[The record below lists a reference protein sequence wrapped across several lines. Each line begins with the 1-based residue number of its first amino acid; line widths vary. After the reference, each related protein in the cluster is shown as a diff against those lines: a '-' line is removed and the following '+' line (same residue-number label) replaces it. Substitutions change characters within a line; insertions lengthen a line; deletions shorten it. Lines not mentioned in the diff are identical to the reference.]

1 MIEIINLVD
10 LIYMYYYNVFG
21 LNFASELELPVFNVI
36 SKPNKIDVNI
46 KFGIV
51 PTSLEDPQDSRV
63 LYDAKPNQ
71 FLLRFKTYP
80 VRYFVENGN
89 SITIETGGHDDKDF
103 IRLFLITANFG
114 ALLHQ
119 RKVIPLHAGGF
130 LINGEAVLFAG
141 NSGAGKSTT
150 TAAFREKGYTLVADD
165 VGVIHLNE
173 NNIPIVE
180 PGVPFIK
187 LWKESL
193 DLLDKE
199 AVKENRVRHDIEKY
213 YVPITDIIQE
223 SVPIKRI
230 YFLEKSSELTEPVI
244 KNISAIDTVNY
255 LRIGT
260 YRYYYLIGLGGENE
274 HFKIAFS
281 LGQRNLVKHLTRPEK
296 YSTDKLVA
304 FIEQDLK
311 NA

>member
-1 MIEIINLVD
+1 
-10 LIYMYYYNVFG
+10 MYYYNVFG
-21 LNFASELELPVFNVI
+21 LNFASELDLPMFNSI
-36 SKPNKIDVNI
+36 SEPDEIDVHI
-46 KFGIV
+46 KFGSV
-51 PTSLEDPQDSRV
+51 PEFLENPKDSRV
-63 LYDAKPNQ
+63 LFEAKPNQ
-71 FLLRFKTYP
+71 FLLRFTIYP

-89 SITIETGGHDDKDF
+89 QITIETGGHEDIDF

-130 LINGEAVLFAG
+130 LLDGQAVLFAG

-193 DLLDKE
+193 DLLAKE
-199 AVKENRVRHDIEKY
+199 AVKENRIREDIEKY

-223 SVPIKRI
+223 AVPIKRI
-230 YFLEKSSELTEPVI
+230 YFLEKSAELTEPVI

-260 YRYYYLIGLGGENE
+260 YRYYYLIGLGGEND
-274 HFKIAFS
+274 HFKISFS

-296 YSTDKLVA
+296 YPTDKLVA

-311 NA
+311 ND